1 MKRIRIVHNTEYHYR
16 QPVALGPHR
25 VMMRPREG
33 HDVRIVR
40 GRLDVE
46 PKPTMRWLRDIDG
59 NSIAVLTFS
68 SRRTSF
74 ASSATWRWISATIT
88 PSPA

>member
-16 QPVALGPHR
+16 QPVVLGPHR

-46 PKPTMRWLRDIDG
+46 PAPTLAGCATSTAIP
-59 NSIAVLTFS
+59 
-68 SRRTSF
+68 SRC
-74 ASSATWRWISATIT
+74 
-88 PSPA
+88 